1 MNTLR
6 RNSRVGKSR
15 TWGLDWKM
23 LPKNPHLEPCNLDS
37 APSFDVLNH
46 YQMMDRQMLRAAIPL
61 PALPEK
67 QDFSAESDRARLS
80 RVALKAYRRL
90 VEHWG
95 LTGHQAAAL
104 LDVSTSTWERL
115 KQKRKDKSLS
125 QDQLTRISAMVGI
138 YKGLHLL
145 FADDMADRW
154 PKLDNKG
161 PLFARMSP
169 IDSML
174 KGGIPQML
182 EVRRYVDAVRGGL

>member
-1 MNTLR
+1 
-6 RNSRVGKSR
+6 
-15 TWGLDWKM
+15 M
-23 LPKNPHLEPCNLDS
+23 L
-37 APSFDVLNH
+37 
-46 YQMMDRQMLRAAIPL
+46 AAALPL
-61 PALPEK
+61 PPQPER
-67 QDFSAESDRARLS
+67 QDFSAEADRARLS
-80 RVALKAYRRL
+80 KVALKAYKRL
-90 VEHWG
+90 VEQWG
-95 LTGHQAAAL
+95 MTGQQSAAL

-115 KQKRKDKSLS
+115 KQDGKDKSLN

-154 PKLDNKG
+154 PKLDNRG

-169 IDSML
+169 IESMM